1 MFVMGVSRASA
12 AAGARADGPDM
23 AARRQR
29 AGTAA
34 RVGTFDPV
42 SEAQEPGVIAVER
55 QDVVNATV

>member
-1 MFVMGVSRASA
+1 
-12 AAGARADGPDM
+12 M